1 MTKRSKRPKS
11 AKLASAKRLSSED
24 FLKKFD
30 EMWQPGPTVKYRHPD
45 SW

>member
-1 MTKRSKRPKS
+1 MTKRSKRLKS
-11 AKLASAKRLSSED
+11 VKLESAKRLSSED

-30 EMWQPGPTVKYRHPD
+30 EMWQPGPEVKYRRPD